1 MSDYTQSLMSILLAP
16 REEVA
21 RCLSAVTESCTVL
34 LPVFC
39 LF

>member
-1 MSDYTQSLMSILLAP
+1 MPDYTQSLVSILLAP
-16 REEVA
+16 RGEMA
-21 RCLSAVTESCTVL
+21 RCLSAVTERCSVL